1 MRKIEQNEI
10 VRRKLSRARKS
21 PAKAYMDFS
30 VGNEGFG
37 YFLKYEILNLFL
49 GSLPGSFGLFFRKML
64 YPSLLKKVGKGVI
77 IGRSVVFRHPRKIE
91 IGNNVT
97 IDDYCLIDARGSG
110 DEGVV
115 LEDEVI
121 LNRNCCLNAKTGSI
135 KLGKRTSLGSYSSIT
150 SMERVEFGEAVLTGG
165 GCYFSSGSYSFSDP
179 REAIMDQDIY
189 SKGEI
194 RIGAKSYFG
203 ARASVVGGVK
213 IGEGA
218 VIGACSLVMKNVA
231 PGSIVGG
238 VPAKV
243 LKTRDISFDEAI
255 RRGATRARQ

>member
-10 VRRKLSRARKS
+10 VRERLRRARNS
-21 PAKAYMDFS
+21 PAKSYLEFS
-30 VGNEGFG
+30 IGNEAFS
-37 YFLKYEILNLFL
+37 YFVKYEILNLL
-49 GSLPGSFGLFFRKML
+49 IGSLPGSFGLFFRKML
-64 YPSLLKKVGKGVI
+64 YPGLLKKVGKGLI
-77 IGRSVVFRHPRKIE
+77 IGRSVVFRHPKKIE

-110 DEGVV
+110 DEGIV

-121 LNRNCCLNAKTGSI
+121 VNRNCCLNAKTGSI

-150 SMERVEFGEAVLTGG
+150 AMERVEFGEAVLTGG

-179 REAIMDQDIY
+179 REAIMDQNIY

-203 ARASVVGGVK
+203 ARASVVGGVE

-231 PGSIVGG
+231 SGSVVGG

-243 LKTRDISFDEAI
+243 LKTRDILSNEDDKG
-255 RRGATRARQ
+255 RGNGN